1 MKYIFIVTA
10 RSGSKG
16 IPHKN
21 ILQIGNK
28 SVVDYTLEAVSE
40 FSKSPNNIVILTSDS
55 EVILSYANK
64 YENIKKELRPS
75 HLSNDDSK
83 SVDVV
88 IDLLKKYVPN
98 DNDVSKHSVILLQ
111 PTSPLR
117 THHHIKEAIKSYEES
132 KKESLI
138 SGYLDKDGLFNRVYS
153 YSSKEILPLSSDHN
167 IGKPRQHINEVFVRN
182 AAIYIAN
189 CEFILDNNR
198 MFSSSPG
205 YYIMDKRSSFDL
217 NDFYDLEVLKCLIK

>member
-1 MKYIFIVTA
+1 MKYIFIITA

-16 IPHKN
+16 IPNKN
-21 ILQIGNK
+21 ILEIGGR
-28 SVVDYTLEAVSE
+28 SILDYTLRAVSE

-55 EVILSYANK
+55 DTILSYANK
-64 YENIKKELRPS
+64 YENIKKEMRPA
-75 HLSNDDSK
+75 HLSNDESK

-98 DNDVSKHSVILLQ
+98 DSDISKYSVILLQ

-117 THHHIKEAIKSYEES
+117 THQHIKEAIKSYEDS

-138 SGYLDKDGLFNRVYS
+138 SGYLDKDGIFNRVYS
-153 YSSKEILPLSSDHN
+153 YSSEEILPLSSDHN
-167 IGKPRQHINEVFVRN
+167 IGKPRQNINEVFVRN
-182 AAIYIAN
+182 ASIYIAN
-189 CEFILDNNR
+189 CEFILESNK

-217 NDFYDLEVLKCLIK
+217 NDLYDLEVLKCLIK